1 MPPFFLGFLPYG
13 ENRSLL
19 QTVSSG
25 RYSFFASKTE
35 AVMRQAALSVFRC
48 IHTQTA
54 GVDDEFQTCFCGTLE
69 PAKIIYRHSARIVFE
84 RAAFLPFL

>member
-35 AVMRQAALSVFRC
+35 AMMLQAALSVFLC
-48 IHTQTA
+48 IRAQAA

-69 PAKIIYRHSARIVFE
+69 PVKIIYRHSARIVFE

>member
-1 MPPFFLGFLPYG
+1 MPPFFWGFLPYG

-54 GVDDEFQTCFCGTLE
+54 GVDDEFQTCFCGILE
-69 PAKIIYRHSARIVFE
+69 PVKIIYFHSARIVFE
-84 RAAFLPFL
+84 RAAFFPFL